1 MIRTLLYNVLTQK
14 IVYKKSEM
22 NSWPQMLKNIHI
34 YPTAHPERRADRQ
47 TKCSLTHSLTRRRR
61 FKYVLTLFHSNY
73 TI

>member
-1 MIRTLLYNVLTQK
+1 
-14 IVYKKSEM
+14 M